1 MPLRGRERGQQVGA
15 AERRRNAVLRLLCGA
30 GRFHRL
36 LGPAITRATGMP
48 PAAALFV
55 ALMFSGWA
63 VAITLSIPHL
73 SVHDVVSLLPLLAF
87 TAIAGRY
94 NLGIYTSGSY
104 VTMTMAA
111 NLAAGILHGPAG
123 AMLSG
128 TIAALSIWQKRPK
141 LRAVLFNLGNISLS
155 SAAGAWLF
163 MLVTSAGPRAQP
175 AIQAPAA
182 LISGMVIPFF
192 ETILLTCIIT
202 LTQQRPAHEVWVETF
217 RWSVLYWMGSG
228 LLGLGLALSYRSAG
242 LTGLLAF
249 TGPVL
254 LLRYAMK
261 QYLDHTT
268 RSVQELHARN
278 QALEQANREI
288 QAMTAR
294 LQETYAGTLEAL
306 VAALDARDRETR
318 GHSVRVSRLTMLL
331 ARELGVQEGTQ
342 EWLDME
348 RGSLLHDIGKIGVA
362 DAILRKP
369 GKLAD
374 DEWAEMRRHAR
385 IGYEMLKDIPFLAG
399 AAEIVACHHER
410 WDGKGYPRG
419 LAGEQIPLGARIFAL
434 ADAFDAMATDRPY
447 RRARSYEECKAEIVR
462 CAGTQF
468 DPRVVEAFLRV
479 YPRWVEFHRESLRR
493 LGAEHSEVA

>member
-1 MPLRGRERGQQVGA
+1 M
-15 AERRRNAVLRLLCGA
+15 GA
-30 GRFHRL
+30 G
-36 LGPAITRATGMP
+36 
-48 PAAALFV
+48 
-55 ALMFSGWA
+55 
-63 VAITLSIPHL
+63 
-73 SVHDVVSLLPLLAF
+73 LLA
-87 TAIAGRY
+87 
-94 NLGIYTSGSY
+94 
-104 VTMTMAA
+104 
-111 NLAAGILHGPAG
+111 
-123 AMLSG
+123 
-128 TIAALSIWQKRPK
+128 
-141 LRAVLFNLGNISLS
+141 
-155 SAAGAWLF
+155 
-163 MLVTSAGPRAQP
+163 
-175 AIQAPAA
+175 
-182 LISGMVIPFF
+182 
-192 ETILLTCIIT
+192 
-202 LTQQRPAHEVWVETF
+202 
-217 RWSVLYWMGSG
+217 
-228 LLGLGLALSYRSAG
+228 LGLALSYRSAG

-249 TGPVL
+249 IGPIL
-254 LLRYAMK
+254 LIRYAMK
-261 QYLDHTT
+261 KYLDHTT
-268 RSVQELHARN
+268 RSVQELQAHN

-331 ARELGVQEGTQ
+331 ARELGVQEGTR

-419 LAGEQIPLGARIFAL
+419 LAGEAIPLGARIFAL

-493 LGAEHSEVA
+493 LGAQHSEVAYRPQQRPRAGAAGRGQSAAAGRGAPASGGVDAPGRNEIRPARGPSLTGGLSAPKDIASHWISFLVRSGSGSVLPHRAGRFSRGAHCA

>member
-1 MPLRGRERGQQVGA
+1 M
-15 AERRRNAVLRLLCGA
+15 
-30 GRFHRL
+30 
-36 LGPAITRATGMP
+36 GM
-48 PAAALFV
+48 
-55 ALMFSGWA
+55 G
-63 VAITLSIPHL
+63 
-73 SVHDVVSLLPLLAF
+73 LLA
-87 TAIAGRY
+87 
-94 NLGIYTSGSY
+94 
-104 VTMTMAA
+104 
-111 NLAAGILHGPAG
+111 
-123 AMLSG
+123 
-128 TIAALSIWQKRPK
+128 
-141 LRAVLFNLGNISLS
+141 
-155 SAAGAWLF
+155 
-163 MLVTSAGPRAQP
+163 
-175 AIQAPAA
+175 
-182 LISGMVIPFF
+182 
-192 ETILLTCIIT
+192 
-202 LTQQRPAHEVWVETF
+202 
-217 RWSVLYWMGSG
+217 
-228 LLGLGLALSYRSAG
+228 LGLALSYRSAG

-249 TGPVL
+249 IGPIL
-254 LLRYAMK
+254 LVRYSVK
-261 QYLDHTT
+261 QYLDHTAS
-268 RSVQELHARN
+268 SVQELHARN

-331 ARELGVQEGTQ
+331 ACELGVQEGTQ

-374 DEWAEMRRHAR
+374 EEWVEMRRHAR

-479 YPRWVEFHRESLRR
+479 YPRWVEYHRESLRR

>member
-1 MPLRGRERGQQVGA
+1 
-15 AERRRNAVLRLLCGA
+15 
-30 GRFHRL
+30 
-36 LGPAITRATGMP
+36 
-48 PAAALFV
+48 
-55 ALMFSGWA
+55 
-63 VAITLSIPHL
+63 
-73 SVHDVVSLLPLLAF
+73 
-87 TAIAGRY
+87 
-94 NLGIYTSGSY
+94 
-104 VTMTMAA
+104 
-111 NLAAGILHGPAG
+111 
-123 AMLSG
+123 
-128 TIAALSIWQKRPK
+128 
-141 LRAVLFNLGNISLS
+141 LFNLGNLSLCN
-155 SAAGAWLF
+155 AIGTALF
-163 MLVTSAGPRAQP
+163 VSIVSIAEQIRDV
-175 AIQAPAA
+175 IQMPAA
-182 LISGMVIPFF
+182 LLASLVISLA
-192 ETILLTCIIT
+192 ETVAVAAIIS
-202 LTQQRPAHEVWVETF
+202 LTQRCPLRLVWTENF
-217 RWSVLYWMGSG
+217 RWSLPYWMGAG
-228 LLGLGLALSYRSAG
+228 LLALGLALSYRSAG

-249 TGPVL
+249 IGPIL
-254 LLRYAMK
+254 LIRYAMK

-278 QALEQANREI
+278 QALEHANREI

-331 ARELGVQEGTQ
+331 AKELGVPEGTQ
-342 EWLDME
+342 EWLDIE